1 VITWPFFKWS
11 VSAKAVHAKPMQIV
25 QNIQIL
31 SFMVLP
37 ERPRTFHAQSSL
49 LDPRARRHR
58 LAAFLAVEENR
69 HY

>member
-1 VITWPFFKWS
+1 MTWPFFKWS

-25 QNIQIL
+25 QNIHIL

-37 ERPRTFHAQSSL
+37 EPPRTFHAQSNL
-49 LDPRARRHR
+49 LDPRARSHS
-58 LAAFLAVEENR
+58 LAAFLTVGENR